1 MSSTTDLP
9 AAPARPAKP
18 GYWSDGIPQPVA
30 VAMLVGG
37 IIAAWWAAITIGGI
51 SQIIL
56 PSPAQVAG
64 QIWIVLANVFTGD
77 YLLEH
82 VLVTAQEVLLGFTFA
97 TIVGITVGAWIGL
110 TKFGQRAAMPLFVV
124 LEATPKIA
132 FAPLFVAWFGF
143 GMTSKIVMATFV
155 SLFPIIVSTAAGLGA
170 AEELE
175 QRLFRSMRAS
185 PWQVFWKLKIY
196 RAMPF
201 IFSGLKIASVSAVTG
216 AVAAELLGGGT
227 GVGEQIR
234 VAATRLAIDRVFG
247 LIVLLSV
254 FGLGLFSIVTLIER
268 RVVFWQGASRRTRR
282 AVPAQASQS

>member
-1 MSSTTDLP
+1 MIDIRTSGSGGLW
-9 AAPARPAKP
+9 R
-18 GYWSDGIPQPVA
+18 DGMPQPIA
-30 VAMLVGG
+30 VSVLLGA
-37 IIAAWWAAITIGGI
+37 IILAWWAAITIGGI

-56 PSPAQVAG
+56 PSPNQVAV
-64 QIWIVLANVFTGD
+64 QIWEVISNVFSGGF
-77 YLLEH
+77 LLEH
-82 VLVTAQEVLLGFTFA
+82 VLVTAQEVLLGFFFA

-110 TKFGQRAAMPLFVV
+110 TKFGQRAAMPLFVI

-155 SLFPIIVSTAAGLGA
+155 SLFPIIVSTAAGLAA

-185 PWQVFWKLKIY
+185 RWQIFWKLKIY
-196 RAMPF
+196 RAMPY

-234 VAATRLAIDRVFG
+234 IAATRLAIDRVFG
-247 LIVLLSV
+247 LIVLLSA
-254 FGLGLFSIVTLIER
+254 FGLILFSIVALVER
-268 RVVFWQGASRRTRR
+268 KVVFWQGPSRRTSRS
-282 AVPAQASQS
+282 AQKSVATS